1 MNNITEV
8 ISKTE
13 KAEGRYVGDLNLLT
27 LAAFNCNLNQVQD
40 FTAYNQEQ
48 LALFDQLLNDF
59 FNTNIPT
66 AYIVGFE
73 YFLGNKIKVT
83 SDTLIPRFE
92 TEELVIN
99 LEVRIRRKYPRGSKI
114 SIADVC
120 CGTGVIG
127 ISLYLRLKGDYDV
140 ELSFV
145 DISNAAMEV
154 TKTNCSNY
162 NIVANF
168 YIGDMITPLI
178 DNNERFDIIV
188 SNPPY
193 IDEEGYVQDTVVL
206 YEPHLALFAKDSGLA
221 LYKQLINDI
230 IDICNENYCFM
241 LEIGESQASV
251 LDDYLFKLHGTHFE
265 IIKDMNGLDRN
276 LLLEE

>member
-1 MNNITEV
+1 MNKITEV
-8 ISKTE
+8 ITKTE

-48 LALFDQLLNDF
+48 LTLFDQLLNDF

-73 YFLGNKIKVT
+73 YFLGNKITVT

-99 LEVRIRRKYPRGSKI
+99 LESRIRRKYSKGSNLT
-114 SIADVC
+114 IADVC

-127 ISLYLRLKGDYDV
+127 ISLYLRLEDDYNIS
-140 ELSFV
+140 LSFV
-145 DISNAAMEV
+145 DISSAAMAV
-154 TKTNCSNY
+154 TKQNCNEY
-162 NIVANF
+162 NIEANY

-178 DNNERFDIIV
+178 ENDKYFDIIV

-193 IDEEGYVQDTVVL
+193 IDEDGYVQDTVVE
-206 YEPHLALFAKDSGLA
+206 YEPHLALFAKDKGLA

-230 IDICNENYCFM
+230 IKVCNENYCFM
-241 LEIGESQASV
+241 LEIGESQALI
-251 LDDYLFKLHGTHFE
+251 LDEYLFKLHGMHFE
-265 IIKDMNGLDRN
+265 IIKDMNGFDRN
-276 LLLEE
+276 LLLEG